1 MWWAWSVL
9 LWTTAIFSNSNIMS
23 QRVNWNL
30 DAVPKRILIY
40 VLTGY
45 VLLQF
50 GWWAYMLVDL
60 NNEAYHLRLEMLDIS
75 GMPAPEAQIQ
85 KSVLDAK
92 LSQRIWMVLGEGAV
106 FVFILMLGFRVLQ
119 RTISRELELAAQ
131 QKNFL
136 LSVTHELKSPL
147 AAIKLQLQTLSGR
160 NLLPDQCQLIYAR
173 ALMDTGRLQDLVE
186 NLLLVNRV
194 EAGKFPLHLSV
205 VDISA
210 LINELCKRHFHTQL
224 ESDTIRLNL
233 DMPLLV
239 DCNKEA
245 LQSILINLVENAL
258 KYASAS
264 QIEIGT
270 SVDMDRVLLY
280 VSDSGKGIP
289 DADKHRVF
297 QRFFRLGNEDTRST
311 KGTGIG
317 LYLVKQLVQMQ
328 KGTIQIVDNL
338 PQGARFEVSF
348 PHSSK

>member
-1 MWWAWSVL
+1 
-9 LWTTAIFSNSNIMS
+9 
-23 QRVNWNL
+23 
-30 DAVPKRILIY
+30 
-40 VLTGY
+40 
-45 VLLQF
+45 
-50 GWWAYMLVDL
+50 MLVDL
-60 NNEAYHLRLEMLDIS
+60 NNEAYHLHLEMLDVS

-160 NLLPDQCQLIYAR
+160 DLPPEQCQRIYSR
-173 ALMDTGRLQDLVE
+173 ALLDTERLQDLVE

-194 EAGKFPLHLSV
+194 EAGKFPLHLQV
-205 VDISA
+205 IDISVEIEQ
-210 LINELCKRHFHTQL
+210 LVNRHFHAQL
-224 ESDTIRLNL
+224 ETGTIQLNL
-233 DMPLLV
+233 QTPLFA
-239 DCNKEA
+239 DCDREA

-264 QIEIGT
+264 RIDIGI
-270 SVDMDRVLLY
+270 SVEMERAVFY
-280 VSDSGKGIP
+280 VSDSGPGIP
-289 DADKHRVF
+289 DAEKDRVF

-317 LYLVKQLVQMQ
+317 LYLAKQLVQMQ
-328 KGTIQIVDNL
+328 KGTIQIIDNH

-348 PHSSK
+348 PLISK